1 MFRIFIEAHEAQ
13 SFNMFPWNEGLLIV
27 YCEQNPRFYHE
38 VDGTFYA
45 GAWEKQGI
53 WREQSRGLKEIHVVK
68 CGGISRVSQ
77 E

>member
-1 MFRIFIEAHEAQ
+1 MFRFFIEAHEAQ

-27 YCEQNPRFYHE
+27 YCEKTLVFAMKWMALSMLVPGKGKAYGVN
-38 VDGTFYA
+38 
-45 GAWEKQGI
+45 K
-53 WREQSRGLKEIHVVK
+53 SRGLKEIHVVK